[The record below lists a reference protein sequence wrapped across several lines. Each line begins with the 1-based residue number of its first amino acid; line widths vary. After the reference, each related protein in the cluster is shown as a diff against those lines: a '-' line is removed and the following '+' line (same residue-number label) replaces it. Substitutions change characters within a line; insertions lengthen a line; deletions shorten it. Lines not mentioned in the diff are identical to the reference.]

1 MPSIAPERGISA
13 LPMPAASSREP
24 RFPKLRRNL
33 ALSTSEAGAYGAMVG
48 MGETY
53 LPAFALALGMGEVTA
68 GIIASA
74 PMLVGGVL
82 QSISPWA
89 ITRLGSYKTW
99 IVFSAAL
106 QGASLIPLVVAACCG
121 SISPAALLVVA
132 SLYWAGGLAAGP
144 AWNTWIGHL
153 VPTSVRS
160 RFFAQRTRVSQLLTV
175 SGFLAGGAL
184 LQWATGDW
192 ILFAFAAIFGV
203 ACLCRLVSAVLLIAH
218 QESATSR
225 DLVMRIAASQV
236 GPYRPSPRGIRLITY
251 LVVVQGMVQ
260 ISGPYFTPYMLKQLH
275 FDYAS
280 YVALVA
286 TAFIAKA
293 VSLALWGNVASRRGP
308 RFLLWLGGIAIVPLA
323 SLWTLGQS
331 FAWVMCVQILS
342 GTFWAAYELGFFL
355 MFFEA
360 MPVPQRARM
369 LTMYN
374 LANTCAW
381 CAGSLIG
388 AAVLSAMGPSLTS
401 YWTLFA
407 LSSCGRLAALSL
419 LFRVDAIPL
428 PRRPLQLAWRTWGL
442 RPTEQP
448 MSTPVLATLDAPLGD
463 VAAANASPVS
473 HPALIE
479 ATSSTPANVAPVAVV
494 PHEPTT
500 SVHGLAP
507 IIDPQAAA

>member
-1 MPSIAPERGISA
+1 MPSTVLDRGPAASSMSA
-13 LPMPAASSREP
+13 AMPAVSSREP

-33 ALSTSEAGAYGAMVG
+33 ALSSSEAGAYGAMVG

-68 GIIASA
+68 GIVASA

-99 IVFSAAL
+99 IVFSAAV
-106 QGASLIPLVVAACCG
+106 QGLSLIPLVIAAWLG
-121 SISPAALLVVA
+121 ALSPTALLVIA

-153 VPTSVRS
+153 VPTGVRS
-160 RFFAQRTRVSQLLTV
+160 RFFAHRTRVSQLLTV

-184 LQWATGDW
+184 LQWASGAW
-192 ILFAFAAIFGV
+192 VLHAFAAIFGI
-203 ACLCRLVSAVLLIAH
+203 ACICRFVSVGLLLAH
-218 QESATSR
+218 HESPESR
-225 DLVMRIAASQV
+225 QLVMRIAASQISASHT
-236 GPYRPSPRGIRLITY
+236 SPRGMRLITY

-275 FDYAS
+275 FDYGA
-280 YVALVA
+280 YVVLVA
-286 TAFIAKA
+286 TAFVAKA
-293 VSLALWGNVASRRGP
+293 VSLSLWGNVASRHGP

-323 SLWTLGQS
+323 SLWTLSES
-331 FAWVMCVQILS
+331 FAWVMCVQVLS

-369 LTMYN
+369 LTLYN

-381 CAGSLIG
+381 CAGSLVG
-388 AAVLSAMGPSLTS
+388 AAILSTMGPSLSS

-407 LSSCGRLAALSL
+407 LSSCGRFAALAL
-419 LFRVDAIPL
+419 LFRVDALPL
-428 PRRPLQLAWRTWGL
+428 PKRPLQIAWRVWGL
-442 RPTEQP
+442 RPSGAS
-448 MSTPVLATLDAPLGD
+448 MSTPVLATLDATATAARHENAPGL
-463 VAAANASPVS
+463 AAAQGSA
-473 HPALIE
+473 PALVPL
-479 ATSSTPANVAPVAVV
+479 PAPAPAPALV
-494 PHEPTT
+494 PALG
-500 SVHGLAP
+500 SAIV
-507 IIDPQAAA
+507 IDPQAAA

>member
-1 MPSIAPERGISA
+1 MPSTVLERGLTAPAMSA
-13 LPMPAASSREP
+13 SCTREP

-68 GIIASA
+68 GIVASA

-89 ITRLGSYKTW
+89 ITRLGSYKIW
-99 IVFSAAL
+99 IVLSAAL
-106 QGASLIPLVVAACCG
+106 QGLSLIPLVAAAWFG
-121 SISPAALLVVA
+121 ALSPAALLVIA

-175 SGFLAGGAL
+175 SGFLAGGL
-184 LQWATGDW
+184 CLQWASGPWVLT
-192 ILFAFAAIFGV
+192 AFAAIFAV
-203 ACLCRLVSAVLLIAH
+203 ACVCRFVSVFLLVAH
-218 QESATSR
+218 HESKESR
-225 DLVMRIAASQV
+225 ELVMRIAASQL
-236 GPYRPSPRGIRLITY
+236 GGNHTSPRGMRLITY

-275 FDYAS
+275 FNYAA
-280 YVALVA
+280 YVTLVA

-293 VSLALWGNVASRRGP
+293 VSLAVWGNVASRRGP

-369 LTMYN
+369 LTLYN

-388 AAVLSAMGPSLTS
+388 GAVLSAMGPSLS
-401 YWTLFA
+401 AYWTLFA
-407 LSSCGRLAALSL
+407 MSSCGRFAALAL

-428 PRRPLQLAWRTWGL
+428 PIRPLQLAWRVWGL
-442 RPTEQP
+442 RPAGASMT
-448 MSTPVLATLDAPLGD
+448 TPVLATLETSS
-463 VAAANASPVS
+463 ASQSELALPV
-473 HPALIE
+473 PAL
-479 ATSSTPANVAPVAVV
+479 APAVV
-494 PHEPTT
+494 
-500 SVHGLAP
+500 LAP
-507 IIDPQAAA
+507 AVDPQAAA

>member
-1 MPSIAPERGISA
+1 
-13 LPMPAASSREP
+13 
-24 RFPKLRRNL
+24 
-33 ALSTSEAGAYGAMVG
+33 MVG

-68 GIIASA
+68 GIVASA
-74 PMLVGGVL
+74 PMLVGGIL

-99 IVFSAAL
+99 IVCSAAL
-106 QGASLIPLVVAACCG
+106 QGVSLLPLVVAAWMG
-121 SISPAALLVVA
+121 ALSPAALLVLA

-153 VPTSVRS
+153 VPSSVRS
-160 RFFAQRTRVSQLLTV
+160 RFFAGRTRVSQLLTV

-184 LQWATGDW
+184 LQLASAAWV
-192 ILFAFAAIFGV
+192 LSAFALIFAV
-203 ACLCRLVSAVLLIAH
+203 ACICRFVSVGLLVAH
-218 QESATSR
+218 HESSESR
-225 DLVMRIAASQV
+225 ELVMRIAATQTGSA
-236 GPYRPSPRGIRLITY
+236 RTSPRGMRLITY

-275 FDYAS
+275 FDYAA

-323 SLWTLGQS
+323 SLWTVSES
-331 FAWVMCVQILS
+331 FAWVMCVQVLS

-369 LTMYN
+369 LTLYN

-381 CAGSLIG
+381 CAGSLVGG
-388 AAVLSAMGPSLTS
+388 AILWAMGPSLAS
-401 YWTLFA
+401 YWTLFT
-407 LSSCGRLAALSL
+407 LSSSGRLLALGL
-419 LFRVDAIPL
+419 LLRVDPIPL
-428 PRRPLQLAWRTWGL
+428 PTRPLRLAWRIWGMH
-442 RPTEQP
+442 PAGTS
-448 MSTPVLATLDAPLGD
+448 MTTPVLATLQATSAPATVGATSTAMASAAGSS
-463 VAAANASPVS
+463 AAAAIREQFA
-473 HPALIE
+473 PA
-479 ATSSTPANVAPVAVV
+479 PAVVLAPVVD
-494 PHEPTT
+494 
-500 SVHGLAP
+500 S
-507 IIDPQAAA
+507 QAAA

>member
-1 MPSIAPERGISA
+1 MSLTVFERG
-13 LPMPAASSREP
+13 PAASAMPVVSSREP

-68 GIIASA
+68 GIVASA
-74 PMLVGGVL
+74 PMLVGGIL

-89 ITRLGSYKTW
+89 ITRLGSYKLW
-99 IVFSAAL
+99 IILSATL
-106 QGASLIPLVVAACCG
+106 QGISLVPLVVAACIG
-121 SISPAALLVVA
+121 ALSPLVLMVVA

-153 VPTSVRS
+153 VPTGVRS
-160 RFFAQRTRVSQLLTV
+160 RFFAQRTLVSQILTV

-184 LQWATGDW
+184 LHWANDAW
-192 ILFAFAAIFGV
+192 ILTAFAAIFGV
-203 ACLCRLVSAVLLIAH
+203 ACVCRFVSVGLLAAH
-218 QESATSR
+218 HESAESR
-225 DLVMRIAASQV
+225 DLVMRIAASQK
-236 GPYRPSPRGIRLITY
+236 GPNHTSPRGMRLITY

-275 FDYAS
+275 FDYAA

-286 TAFIAKA
+286 TAFVAKA
-293 VSLALWGNVASRRGP
+293 VSLTLWGTVASRKGP

-323 SLWTLGQS
+323 WLWTVSQT
-331 FAWVMCVQILS
+331 FAWVMCVQVLS

-369 LTMYN
+369 LTLYN

-388 AAVLSAMGPSLTS
+388 GAVLAMMGPSLST
-401 YWTLFA
+401 YWTLFT
-407 LSSCGRLAALSL
+407 LSSCGRFAALAL

-428 PRRPLQLAWRTWGL
+428 PKRPLQLAWRVWGM
-442 RPTEQP
+442 RPAGAS
-448 MSTPVLATLDAPLGD
+448 MSTPVLATLDAPTLGASHTETISAKEYR
-463 VAAANASPVS
+463 AAS
-473 HPALIE
+473 
-479 ATSSTPANVAPVAVV
+479 
-494 PHEPTT
+494 
-500 SVHGLAP
+500 
-507 IIDPQAAA
+507 